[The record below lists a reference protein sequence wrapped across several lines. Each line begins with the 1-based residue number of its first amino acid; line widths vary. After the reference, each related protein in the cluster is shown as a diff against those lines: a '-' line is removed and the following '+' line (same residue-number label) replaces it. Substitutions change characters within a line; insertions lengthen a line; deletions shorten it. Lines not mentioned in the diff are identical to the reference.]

1 MKSGLFALASLDGGP
16 LEDDEAG
23 VLGLTAEAGARA
35 MGLAVRV
42 HDGEEG
48 GRAAHIARTGDC
60 FVAFLGH
67 LNEPRDLAAALGMSR
82 DAPQAELAL
91 AALDRF
97 GAEAPLH
104 MLGEWS
110 LLRWRGAERS
120 LTVMMSEACRDP
132 LYFATDGR
140 RVAIAPEIRRLARL
154 DWVDDAFDPAGLAL
168 QLSRARLRRIMTT
181 ETFLSGVSRVTPGSS
196 ETFGPTRA
204 TSSLPPQPAREP
216 WTGSFESAVETIET
230 LLRRIVGQ
238 HLGRHRRV
246 ASLLSGGLDSSL
258 LAWLAA
264 ETRQAGQELTFLT
277 SVAPEG
283 SGIQDQLGFARTV
296 SDHLGLDVI
305 PVCPPPDASAYIPAA
320 RVFEHGELPVASPR
334 HYLYGALYDTAADL
348 GADVLLDGVYG
359 ELTITNRLPLAP
371 ARMTARHALR
381 VLRGRFFPA
390 QTQGRWPSGAFHAR
404 LSNDALADLP
414 PAWGSEWRAPYRA
427 SPPPRVDRPWGYLP
441 AVAKN
446 AMTPTTAFGGGMR
459 HLQPYRDRR
468 LIRLMASMPAGFM
481 QHDGLNR
488 ALARAILKGR
498 LPDSISL
505 RRSGGPFSPDFD
517 LRLRTQTDDVL
528 DRMGDFRDSG
538 AGDWLDLAWLSGAMT
553 RMREGRPMTIHEPFQ
568 AQATAIAAAFF
579 VWWKTGKPN

>member
-1 MKSGLFALASLDGGP
+1 MRSGLFALASLDGAP
-16 LEDDEAG
+16 LGDDEAG
-23 VLGLTAEAGARA
+23 VLGLTGEQGARA
-35 MGLAVRV
+35 EGLAVRA
-42 HDGEEG
+42 HDGEEE
-48 GRAAHIARTGDC
+48 GRAAHVARRGDDL
-60 FVAFLGH
+60 VAFLGH
-67 LNEPRDLAAALGMSR
+67 LNEPGDLAAALGMR
-82 DAPQAELAL
+82 PDAPPTELAL

-97 GAEAPLH
+97 GAEAPLR

-140 RVAIAPEIRRLARL
+140 RVAVAPEIRRLARL
-154 DWVDDAFDPAGLAL
+154 DWVDDGFDPAGLAL

-181 ETFLSGVSRVTPGSS
+181 ETFLSGVSRVAPGSS
-196 ETFGPTRA
+196 ETFGPARA
-204 TSSLPPQPAREP
+204 TSSLPPQPAQEP
-216 WTGSFESAVETIET
+216 WTGSFEGAVETIED

-264 ETRQAGQELTFLT
+264 ETRGKGQELTFLT

-283 SGIQDQLGFARTV
+283 SGIPDQLGFARTV
-296 SDHLGLDVI
+296 SDHLGLDII
-305 PVCPPPDASAYIPAA
+305 PVCPPPDASVYIPTA
-320 RVFEHGELPVASPR
+320 RAFEHGELPVASPR
-334 HYLYGALYDTAADL
+334 HYLYGALYDAAADL

-371 ARMTARHALR
+371 ARMTPRHALR
-381 VLRGRFFPA
+381 ELRTLLFPA
-390 QTQGRWPSGAFHAR
+390 QPQRRWPAEAFHAR
-404 LSNDALADLP
+404 LSKAALAGLP
-414 PAWGSEWRAPYRA
+414 SAWSKAWRAPYRPA
-427 SPPPRVDRPWGYLP
+427 PPPRVDRPWGYLP
-441 AVAKN
+441 AVGKN
-446 AMTPTTAFGGGMR
+446 VMTPTSAFGAGLR

-468 LIRLMASMPAGFM
+468 LIRLMASMPAAFM

-517 LRLRTQTDDVL
+517 LRLRTQTSDVL
-528 DRMGDFRDSG
+528 DRMSDFRHSG
-538 AGDWLDLAWLSGAMT
+538 AGDWLDLAWLAEAMT
-553 RMREGRPMTIHEPFQ
+553 RMREGRPMTRDEPFQ
-568 AQATAIAAAFF
+568 AQATATAAAFF
-579 VWWKTGKPN
+579 VWWKARKRS